1 MARNRFGFVK
11 PSVFISYSTRDD
23 ALAERIYLYLNNHG
37 IKARKAPEDIE
48 PGQDWAG
55 AITNLIDASTHIVLI
70 WTKHSMASNQVAKEL
85 ALVANSQAVVLPYQA
100 ENIEPDGRWRYH
112 LSNLHWLRAF
122 EIDEQVALYE
132 LEQLIRQ
139 RDQSAE
145 PEPRSCEVPVD
156 QKPKIRKSSLVD
168 QIPIFCLVVSI
179 VALMINA
186 FFLAIGIFL
195 ASSYSYLPLTSHTI
209 HLIAN
214 IYLAIPKVSIPM
226 YCVCAALSTYVLL
239 FRSNK
244 KGIALAA
251 LSLSLLQLGFYI
263 VGYGLKIIPSNIQ

>member
-1 MARNRFGFVK
+1 ME

-23 ALAERIYLYLNNHG
+23 ALAGLIYLYLNKHG

-55 AITNLIDASTHIVLI
+55 AITNLIDTSTHIVLI
-70 WTKHSMASNQVAKEL
+70 WTKHSMESNQVAKEL
-85 ALVANSQAVVLPYQA
+85 ALVAHSNAVVLPYQA

-122 EIDEQVALYE
+122 EVDEQVALYE
-132 LEQLIRQ
+132 LVQLIRQ
-139 RDQSAE
+139 KGQSTE
-145 PEPRSCEVPVD
+145 PKNFEVPAD
-156 QKPKIRKSSLVD
+156 QRSNIKKSSLVD
-168 QIPIFCLVVSI
+168 QIPVFYLVVSI

-195 ASSYSYLPLTSHTI
+195 ASSHSYLPLTSHTI

-214 IYLAIPKVSIPM
+214 IYLAIPKVSIPI
-226 YCVCAALSTYVLL
+226 YCVCAALSTYALL
-239 FRSNK
+239 FRPKK

-251 LSLSLLQLGFYI
+251 LSLSLLQLGFYV

>member
-1 MARNRFGFVK
+1 MK

-23 ALAERIYLYLNNHG
+23 ALAERVYLYLNSHG

-70 WTKHSMASNQVAKEL
+70 WTKNSMASNQVAKEL
-85 ALVANSQAVVLPYQA
+85 ALVAHSQAVVLPYQA

-122 EIDEQVALYE
+122 EIDEQEALYE

-145 PEPRSCEVPVD
+145 LKSFAVPVD
-156 QKPKIRKSSLVD
+156 QKPKTRKSSLVD

-214 IYLAIPKVSIPM
+214 IYLAIPKVSIPI
-226 YCVCAALSTYVLL
+226 YCVCAALSTYAML
-239 FRSNK
+239 FRSKK